1 LAANPHSSPAVP
13 DGTPQ
18 KRPSLWTRD
27 FALVCLFN
35 LAIFISFQMLMPT
48 IPVYVDRLG
57 GNQAVI
63 GLVTGIFTVSSVA
76 LRPWTGLGL
85 DRYGRRG
92 IWLAGTLVFVLAVAG
107 YNWALSI
114 ALLMML
120 RVVHGAGWGVLTVSA
135 ATAATDLVPP
145 PRRGEG
151 MGFFGLGANLG
162 MAFGPAVGFAVVNR
176 FGFPNLFWA
185 SAVLA
190 ALASLLIFVVRL
202 PEVRRGQ
209 GAPPPALWEPTA
221 VKPALLMSFATFIWG
236 GVATFIALH
245 AAEHGIANAGVYFTA
260 YAVTLLL
267 TRPTMGALFDRC
279 GHRVVLVPGFLL
291 LGISMVILG
300 LADSLAAFLGAAV
313 VGGLGFGSLHPALQ
327 ALAVATCAPTRRGA
341 AQATF
346 TASFDLG
353 IGVGAVALGL
363 LAQFTGYGG
372 MFLASAGMALAGLVT
387 YLAVGVDGMPAGKR
401 NVPPS

>member
-1 LAANPHSSPAVP
+1 MTAGKQRTYTCHNNFWRN
-13 DGTPQ
+13 GTPQ

-120 RVVHGAGWGVLTVSA
+120 RVVHGAGWGILTVSA

-162 MAFGPAVGFAVVNR
+162 MAV
-176 FGFPNLFWA
+176 
-185 SAVLA
+185 
-190 ALASLLIFVVRL
+190 
-202 PEVRRGQ
+202 
-209 GAPPPALWEPTA
+209 
-221 VKPALLMSFATFIWG
+221 
-236 GVATFIALH
+236 
-245 AAEHGIANAGVYFTA
+245 
-260 YAVTLLL
+260 
-267 TRPTMGALFDRC
+267 
-279 GHRVVLVPGFLL
+279 
-291 LGISMVILG
+291 G

-341 AQATF
+341 
-346 TASFDLG
+346 
-353 IGVGAVALGL
+353 
-363 LAQFTGYGG
+363 
-372 MFLASAGMALAGLVT
+372 
-387 YLAVGVDGMPAGKR
+387 
-401 NVPPS
+401 